1 MYVRDYVVTFRD
13 KNKQP
18 LTQVL
23 VKNTVWFK
31 VQLAAEKLVSK
42 DIKNSYDSIS
52 VLPISEGE
60 KTNG

>member
-18 LTQVL
+18 LAQVL
-23 VKNTVWFK
+23 VENTVWFK
-31 VQLAAEKLVSK
+31 VQIEAEKLISK
-42 DIKNSYDSIS
+42 DVKNNYDTIS

-60 KTNG
+60 KV

>member
-18 LTQVL
+18 LAQVL

-31 VQLAAEKLVSK
+31 VQLEAEKLVLK
-42 DIKNSYDSIS
+42 DVKNSYDNIS
-52 VLPISEGE
+52 VFPTSKGE
-60 KTNG
+60 NT